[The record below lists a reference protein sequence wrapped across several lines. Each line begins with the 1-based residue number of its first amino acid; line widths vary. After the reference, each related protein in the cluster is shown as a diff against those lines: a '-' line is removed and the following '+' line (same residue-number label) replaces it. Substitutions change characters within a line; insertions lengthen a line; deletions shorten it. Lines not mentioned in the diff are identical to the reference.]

1 MSVLVYETHAPLDF
15 PRTLAYIGRYETA
28 QREAVAEGVVFQV
41 LADAAGYFLVE
52 LRALAPQRLAATQ
65 LSGRTL
71 RRRTILLEKFVRRSM
86 GPDEPLLAFYRVAR
100 KDPVLARLTRRF
112 RGVRLVGVWDLW
124 ECLGWSILGQQV
136 SVQSAFAMRARLA
149 RMTGAVTRYRGTAFE
164 GFPTPPHLLQQTDTE
179 LRACGLSR
187 GKVEYLRSI
196 AGAIRSQRLVEDE
209 LLALPYD
216 EARQRLR
223 ALRGLGPWSVEY
235 AMMRVVG
242 DPDACPVEDI
252 GLRNA
257 LGKEYALG
265 HQATLAET
273 RALTDRWR
281 PFRAYGTFYLW
292 QTLWDQRAALDPGA

>member
-1 MSVLVYETHAPLDF
+1 MSAFVYETRAPLDF

-28 QREAVAEGVVFQV
+28 QREAVGEGVVLQV
-41 LADAAGYFLVE
+41 LSDAAGYFLVE
-52 LRALAPQRLAATQ
+52 LRALAPRSLAATQ
-65 LSGRTL
+65 LTGRPS
-71 RRRTILLEKFVRRSM
+71 RRRTALLEKFVRRSL
-86 GPDEPLLAFYRVAR
+86 GPDEPLLGFYRAAR
-100 KDPVLARLTRRF
+100 ADPVLARLVKRF

-149 RMTGAVTRYRGTAFE
+149 RHAGAVVRYQGTVFE
-164 GFPTPPHLLQQTDTE
+164 GFPTPAALLALSDDD

-187 GKVEYLRSI
+187 GKVDYLRSI
-196 AGAIRSQRLVEDE
+196 ARLIEAGSLVEDE
-209 LLALPYD
+209 LLVLPFA
-216 EARQRLR
+216 EARLKLR

-235 AMMRVVG
+235 AMMRVFA
-242 DPDACPVEDI
+242 DPDACPIEDI

-273 RALTDRWR
+273 RALTDRWH

-292 QTLWDQRAALDPGA
+292 QTLWEQA